1 MINSSH
7 IICKFILVGFCG
19 MLSVTFLITPV
30 FSRITSAACI
40 SYSSSSKAITVS
52 CTTATRL
59 TDVNTVINNPSV
71 LKEESSKVWVLNAN
85 LVIAKGASMVID
97 SSDTNWLKMISDG
110 TTAFGLKNSGELKI
124 DTVKIT
130 SWNPSANTYASPG
143 TTGTTPRAYII
154 SVSGGTGKTNILNSE
169 IAYLG
174 YTGTGNH
181 GLDYY
186 GGDGSLIQNNTIH
199 HNWRAFYSSNVSGIN
214 FTKNTVHDNYEYGI
228 DPHTATHDMYIT
240 YNKSYNNNHGIIC
253 SVMCYNMHIT
263 NNEVYNNNRDGIF
276 LDAGSHHTVIANNS
290 IHEEEKGI
298 QLPSL
303 SYSEI
308 YGNNISNT
316 IWGIEIYTQIGSSF
330 DTDNRCGDIPHCVSV
345 NNKIHDNNIQSS
357 SIGIHVKDGASTN
370 TLASNSIDAGT
381 NGTGITVEG
390 SNSKGNIVR
399 DNHIIAANKTKE
411 IEFIQ

>member
-1 MINSSH
+1 MEKTTASILSAIIVFVLFPFSVINAN
-7 IICKFILVGFCG
+7 
-19 MLSVTFLITPV
+19 
-30 FSRITSAACI
+30 AACI
-40 SYSSSSKAITVS
+40 SYSSSSKAITIS
-52 CTTATRL
+52 CTTATHL
-59 TDVNTVINNPSV
+59 TDVNAVINNPSV

-97 SSDTNWLKMISDG
+97 SSDTTWLKMISDG

-130 SWNPSANTYASPG
+130 SWNPSTNTYASAG
-143 TTGTTPRAYII
+143 TSGTTPRAFII

-186 GGDGSLIQNNTIH
+186 GGDGSLIQNNEIH
-199 HNWRAFYSSNVSGIN
+199 HNWRAFYSSSVGGIT

-276 LDAGSHHTVIANNS
+276 LDAGSHHSVIANNN
-290 IHEEEKGI
+290 IHDEEKGI

-303 SYSEI
+303 SYSEV
-308 YGNNISNT
+308 YGNTISNT
-316 IWGIEIYTQIGSSF
+316 KWGIEIYTQIGSSF
-330 DTDNRCGDIPHCVSV
+330 DTDNRCGDIPHCISTT
-345 NNKIHDNNIQSS
+345 NNIHNNTIQSS
-357 SIGIHVKDGASTN
+357 SIGIHIKDGATTN
-370 TLASNSIDAGT
+370 TLTSNTINAGT
-381 NGTGITVEG
+381 NGSGIIIEG
-390 SNSKGNIVR
+390 SNSKGNIVK
-399 DNHIIAANKTKE
+399 DNHINAANQTSE
-411 IEFIQ
+411 IEIIQ